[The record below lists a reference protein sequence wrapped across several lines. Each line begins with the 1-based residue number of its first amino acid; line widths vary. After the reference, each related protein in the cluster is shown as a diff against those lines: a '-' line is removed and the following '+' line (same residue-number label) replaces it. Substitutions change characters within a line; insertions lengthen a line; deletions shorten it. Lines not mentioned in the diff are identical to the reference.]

1 VLSGIQRNHGERER
15 EGNKE
20 AGWAGLACAAARVK
34 IIILMEYVVLI
45 PELKSPYSSML
56 VCNSSSFVK

>member
-15 EGNKE
+15 NKE

-34 IIILMEYVVLI
+34 IIILMEYLLVVLI